1 VVRTRP
7 YYSIASLSVVPG
19 HCLIP
24 IRELTTRTANSGIG
38 FGLAALLIEDPSKL
52 VILCSRSVS
61 KGEAALKDLQA
72 RNLPGSVE
80 LLQLDVTDEKSI
92 AAAAKKVEETHGR
105 LDALVNNAGIASF
118 PPGTSMKEQ
127 MQQSFLVNAT
137 GVQLVTDAFRHLLK
151 KSTTPRIINVS
162 SGAGSVGIR
171 LNPSFDHPLIGEV
184 IHYRASKAAE
194 NMVAA
199 NMYRQLDP
207 LGWKVFTY
215 NPGFTESNLGPRNKV
230 SEGAKSTADGARP
243 MVAMLNGE
251 KDQFAGKNVTSEW
264 TEHPW

>member
-1 VVRTRP
+1 M
-7 YYSIASLSVVPG
+7 
-19 HCLIP
+19 
-24 IRELTTRTANSGIG
+24 LTIQTANSGIG
-38 FGLAALLIEDPSKL
+38 FGLAALLIEDPNKH

-80 LLQLDVTDEKSI
+80 LLQLDVTDEESI
-92 AAAAKKVEETHGR
+92 AAAAQKVEGKHGR

-118 PPGTSMKEQ
+118 PAGTSMKEQ
-127 MQQSFLVNAT
+127 MRQSFLVNAT
-137 GVQLVTDAFRHLLK
+137 GVQLVTDAFRPLLK
-151 KSTTPRIINVS
+151 KSTTTPRIVNVS

-184 IHYRASKAAE
+184 VHYRASKAAE
-194 NMVAA
+194 NMIAA
-199 NMYRQLDP
+199 NMYRQLGP

-243 MVAMLNGE
+243 MMAMLNGE